1 MSKQSPQSST
11 DAVKESLSALMDSQA
26 TEMDVHRVLK
36 ASETD
41 SEVRSTWSRYHIA
54 SAAMRQE
61 TPAQPQ
67 IDLSM
72 AIRSAIDSEENHAPA
87 KPGWMQS
94 AAKMAVAASVAAVM
108 VVTTQFVS
116 LDSSDSEAQLAAIPE
131 QSAQQPSTAPAPV
144 VSLPSQFQAPIVPAR
159 TVSSHSRMPVSEAK
173 PQNRYY
179 PVVTK
184 AKSASSSQPPS
195 PEVQAYLREVMEIH
209 AGNSALNSGRG
220 LMPYARVPVAPT
232 TEP

>member
-1 MSKQSPQSST
+1 MSKESPQSST

-41 SEVRSTWSRYHIA
+41 SEVRSTWSRYHMA

-72 AIRSAIDSEENHAPA
+72 AIRSAIDSEEAHAPA

-94 AAKMAVAASVAAVM
+94 VAKMAVAASVAAVM
-108 VVTTQFVS
+108 VVTTQLVN
-116 LDSSDSEAQLAAIPE
+116 LDSSDSEPQVAAVPE
-131 QSAQQPSTAPAPV
+131 QSAQPSSAPAPV
-144 VSLPSQFQAPIVPAR
+144 VSLPSQFQAPTVPAR
-159 TVSSHSRMPVSEAK
+159 TVSSHPRMPVSEAK